1 MNPDVVPLAED
12 WDAGGHIHL
21 DQWQSS
27 SHLDLSGVEMN
38 KEFKNKIHQTENII
52 TNTLT

>member
-12 WDAGGHIHL
+12 WDAGGHIHS

-27 SHLDLSGVEMN
+27 SHLDQSGVEVN
-38 KEFKNKIHQTENII
+38 KKWKKNRIKQKNLMQIH
-52 TNTLT
+52 